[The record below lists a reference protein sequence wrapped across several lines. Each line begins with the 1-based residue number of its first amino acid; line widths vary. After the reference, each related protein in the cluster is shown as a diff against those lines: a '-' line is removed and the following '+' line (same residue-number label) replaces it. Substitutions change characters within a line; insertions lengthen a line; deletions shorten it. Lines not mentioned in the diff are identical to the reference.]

1 MLKFGEERIPD
12 EFKVKTEFGIVVW
25 LKDTDKQVQGHGL
38 VGERL
43 GVILGDTS
51 GKPILIGFADASN
64 KDTLW
69 DNPRWH
75 QRTFTEFT
83 KDIVPFD
90 IEWLYGSWQRA
101 IDFAYLLLPDD
112 KVDPKLLQA
121 CRNQEIRKHL
131 VKRYGQENF
140 KNGKG
145 RLIDEEVDEKTGEKT
160 GQYLFDIDIDG
171 QPHRFVKVNDSSTDR
186 EYILE
191 VPSEGNR
198 GRGESDF
205 PIKTVKDAVAWTFS
219 MKPEQYHPVKET

>member
-1 MLKFGEERIPD
+1 VSSTNQPLSFSNPNEKAFHDKKSGKTVIQDKFGWLDEVEKITKQMLKFGEERIPD

-145 RLIDEEVDEKTGEKT
+145 RLIDEE
-160 GQYLFDIDIDG
+160 
-171 QPHRFVKVNDSSTDR
+171 S
-186 EYILE
+186 
-191 VPSEGNR
+191 
-198 GRGESDF
+198 
-205 PIKTVKDAVAWTFS
+205 
-219 MKPEQYHPVKET
+219 